1 MKTAAQ
7 DLFSEAREKITIADA
22 WQLLGLEGDAKKSC
36 RSPFRE
42 DRNASL
48 SIHSD
53 GKAWTDHATGEGG
66 DVIEFIR
73 FGIGGDHRDVRQ
85 WLADRIGTQK
95 PAKQPQSSKAIK
107 WPAELVPGTTA
118 TWKAFA
124 LLRGITYPATW
135 SMVQGGIL
143 RFCKIDGVKCYVI
156 TDNSGIAAEIRRMDG
171 KPFTDKKQY
180 PLIGV
185 KKAWM
190 PGLELLKQATIETSV
205 LITEGATDLMAA
217 IDLYSRY
224 RRCDDGRY
232 SWQPV
237 AMLGAGCKNIHPQAE
252 ALLKG
257 RHIRLV
263 PDADPAGDKM
273 ADHWTKALREIGCSV
288 DVVTLPQG
296 TDLTDHLS
304 TIKPSD
310 LFSK

>member
-1 MKTAAQ
+1 MKPSKLPELDRTQ
-7 DLFSEAREKITIADA
+7 LNPIQPLERMNHSPHSQSEGFGGNDGIDA
-22 WQLLGLEGDAKKSC
+22 WGLEGN
-36 RSPFRE
+36 PFP
-42 DRNASL
+42 
-48 SIHSD
+48 
-53 GKAWTDHATGEGG
+53 
-66 DVIEFIR
+66 IECLP
-73 FGIGGDHRDVRQ
+73 GIAG
-85 WLADRIGTQK
+85 
-95 PAKQPQSSKAIK
+95 
-107 WPAELVPGTTA
+107 ELVPGTTA

-124 LLRGITYPATW
+124 QLRGLTYPATW
-135 SMVQGGIL
+135 SMVQAGIL
-143 RFCKIDGVKCYVI
+143 RFCKIDSAKCYVI
-156 TDNSGIAAEIRRMDG
+156 TDNSGIAVEIRRMDG

-205 LITEGATDLMAA
+205 LISEGATDLMAA

-224 RRCDDGRY
+224 RRCDDGRH

-237 AMLGAGCKNIHPQAE
+237 AMLGAGCKNLHPQAE

-273 ADHWTKALREIGCSV
+273 ADHWTKALRQIGCSV

-296 TDLTDHLS
+296 TNLTDHLS
-304 TIKPSD
+304 TLKPSD